1 MSRDR
6 CLAESITSQA
16 GSTTAVPLTRIPDVE
31 IPRGATFRVL
41 GRPISMP
48 WWMVSAMRRHFGL
61 RHAK

>member
-16 GSTTAVPLTRIPDVE
+16 GSTTAVPLTRIPDVA
-31 IPRGATFRVL
+31 PRGISTFRVL

-48 WWMVSAMRRHFGL
+48 WWTVSAMRRHFGL